1 MRKLM
6 NAEVMEHNMRLRQ
19 MGADVQVINS
29 KMCFVVFQVGE
40 IEVAYCYNVN
50 KKGRYFLER
59 TKPYPLA
66 LREFEKEQD
75 VINIIEIDLEQFR
88 NASKS
93 HNIEGFISI
102 NRNMHQT
109 LRKFEDLFLY
119 YNVPSEEVDIIK
131 ARLEEINQEISKTKA
146 SAKRVYFKKNPDNL

>member
-1 MRKLM
+1 M

-75 VINIIEIDLEQFR
+75 VIDVIEIDLEQFR

-93 HNIEGFISI
+93 HNIEGFIAI
-102 NRNMHQT
+102 NRKMHQM

-131 ARLEEINQEISKTKA
+131 ARLEEINQEIDKTKT
-146 SAKRVYFKKNPDNL
+146 SAERVYFKKNPDNL